1 MASARDREVQEGVQY
16 QGEDEVIAY
25 SLDTS
30 ATGVPT
36 SPVVVVKNAAGA
48 VVTGDVMPVNVP
60 SVADSVITLSPL
72 SGLTAGQRYRVEVK
86 YVVSGNTL
94 ENYFYVEGQE

>member
-1 MASARDREVQEGVQY
+1 MASARDREVREGVQY

-30 ATGVPT
+30 QIGVP
-36 SPVVVVKNAAGA
+36 SAPVVVVKNAAGA
-48 VVTGDVMPVNVP
+48 DVTGDVMPVNVP
-60 SVADSVITLSPL
+60 TVADSVITLSPL

-86 YVVSGNTL
+86 YVVGGNTL